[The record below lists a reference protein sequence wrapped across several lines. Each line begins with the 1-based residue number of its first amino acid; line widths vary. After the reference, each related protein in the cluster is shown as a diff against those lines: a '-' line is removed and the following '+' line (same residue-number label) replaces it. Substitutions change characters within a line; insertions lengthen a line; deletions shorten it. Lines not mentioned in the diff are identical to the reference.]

1 MDVIARSIGGCVP
14 IYDYQTAKEYA
25 VLLLNAQVVVS
36 VFGALSW
43 AFGGINMITFGFTL
57 FAIVALEAGS
67 DRLLRMYTIFVTGMW
82 IMDVVWLALWGTHLH
97 KASVSQQNSW
107 RQTNGVPHL
116 LAVLRPVSPP
126 APTRSHLPSR

>member
-36 VFGALSW
+36 
-43 AFGGINMITFGFTL
+43 L

-126 APTRSHLPSR
+126 APTLSHLPPR

>member
-1 MDVIARSIGGCVP
+1 M
-14 IYDYQTAKEYA
+14 
-25 VLLLNAQVVVS
+25 VVS

-126 APTRSHLPSR
+126 APTLSHLPSR